1 MTEQLFLTFLNGVQ
15 DQGFVASMFVIA
27 IWYVQKRVDRLE
39 EKIVEC
45 EDDRKSLWERLISQN
60 YK

>member
-1 MTEQLFLTFLNGVQ
+1 MTEQLFLTFLKGAQ
-15 DQGFVASMFVIA
+15 DQGFVAIMFVIA

-45 EDDRKSLWERLISQN
+45 ENDRKSLWERLISQN
-60 YK
+60 HK